1 MKVRLSLAIYLDF
14 VTPLVSYFLSALVD
28 YNEAN

>member
-14 VTPLVSYFLSALVD
+14 VTPLASYSLSTFVD